1 MIKFVT
7 ILFSFIF
14 PSVNFKAG
22 YESAVQYINTMKSVG
37 ERHEQERK
45 TTNGTGQW
53 DPELFLAI
61 KIFCHFTSVVDDGA
75 LQGATIPEFIMEI
88 VL

>member
-14 PSVNFKAG
+14 PSVNCKAG

-37 ERHEQERK
+37 ERHEQERLIA
-45 TTNGTGQW
+45 N
-53 DPELFLAI
+53 ELFLAI
-61 KIFCHFTSVVDDGA
+61 KIFCHFTSVVDGA
-75 LQGATIPEFIMEI
+75 LRGATRQTWEYMI
-88 VL
+88 L